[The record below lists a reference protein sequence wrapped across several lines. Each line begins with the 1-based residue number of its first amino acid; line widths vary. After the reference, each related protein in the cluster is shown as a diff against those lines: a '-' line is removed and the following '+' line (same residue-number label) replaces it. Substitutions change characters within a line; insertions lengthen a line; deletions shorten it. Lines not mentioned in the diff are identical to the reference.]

1 METNDNFSI
10 PDSELLNVNGGINTD
25 QVIRVSL
32 RCEPLAI
39 WDYTTNAPACA
50 DPDNRGKK
58 NECRGCY
65 AYPQTVVLGKE

>member
-58 NECRGCY
+58 NE
-65 AYPQTVVLGKE
+65 

>member
-10 PDSELLNVNGGINTD
+10 PDSELLNVIGGINTD

-39 WDYTTNAPACA
+39 WDYTTNAP
-50 DPDNRGKK
+50 G
-58 NECRGCY
+58 
-65 AYPQTVVLGKE
+65 

>member
-1 METNDNFSI
+1 MKSNDNFSI
-10 PDSELLNVNGGINTD
+10 PDSELLNINGGINTD

-39 WDYTTNAPACA
+39 WDYTTNALACA

-58 NECRGCY
+58 TECRGCH
-65 AYPQTVVLGKE
+65 AYPQIVVLGKE

>member
-10 PDSELLNVNGGINTD
+10 PDSELLNVIGGINTD

-39 WDYTTNAPACA
+39 
-50 DPDNRGKK
+50 
-58 NECRGCY
+58 
-65 AYPQTVVLGKE
+65 